1 MRLIFLILHFG
12 RTPTPLKPPT
22 HLKSPNLLY
31 WISEM
36 PPGTSDALPGS
47 QKESFEEKGLRA
59 LAEFYSRLTPN
70 LELVSS
76 DSNTSEIPMESLF
89 PEIDFHSIRGSR
101 GLEHIELMGYIVRI
115 SDSLFSLFSSPLA
128 DQTDAEHKQRVADIA
143 LGYGAAAPRLVCTP
157 GAQFSR
163 KEHKATRVPCD
174 AKLYYYTNDPIL
186 KRVADEALPD
196 HCVCEGGEGNSHH
209 RGCRVLGY
217 YHCAC
222 SRWWLSATTWYKSD
236 TRRISNP
243 KICRGCEEKVFP
255 WQFTPTLN
263 ALELGSDSSIAGSVN
278 QIVII
283 G

>member
-1 MRLIFLILHFG
+1 MSAGAALVEFLSRQL
-12 RTPTPLKPPT
+12 
-22 HLKSPNLLY
+22 
-31 WISEM
+31 EM
-36 PPGTSDALPGS
+36 
-47 QKESFEEKGLRA
+47 SF
-59 LAEFYSRLTPN
+59 
-70 LELVSS
+70 
-76 DSNTSEIPMESLF
+76 DSNTNELLLEELEELFPEYNFTPDGGCELNTDFEDELFESFSFSGSNKKESMESLF
-89 PEIDFHSIRGSR
+89 PEINFHSIRGSR
-101 GLEHIELMGYIVRI
+101 ELEHIEMMNHYVPI

-128 DQTDAEHKQRVADIA
+128 DQTDAEHKQRVVDIA
-143 LGYGAAAPRLVCTP
+143 LDYGAAAPRLVCTP
-157 GAQFSR
+157 GVQFSK
-163 KEHKATRVPCD
+163 KEHNATRVPCD

-236 TRRISNP
+236 TRRIGNA

-263 ALELGSDSSIAGSVN
+263 ALEVGSDNFIAGSASQALV
-278 QIVII
+278 VVE
-283 G
+283 